1 MGMKVIIVIIGTHLT
16 IRPGIAT
23 TIRRKRRKLT
33 LNRTEQN
40 RTMSELVLLDSLTCE
55 DPFDVS
61 KQLVY

>member
-1 MGMKVIIVIIGTHLT
+1 MVKKKPLIKLMNDNKVTLNIKL
-16 IRPGIAT
+16 
-23 TIRRKRRKLT
+23 KRRKLT

-61 KQLVY
+61 KRLVY